1 MVLIIKLLRLLKK
14 MLSTDASIDYIA
26 EMTGL
31 SKEKINS
38 LK

>member
-1 MVLIIKLLRLLKK
+1 

-38 LK
+38 LKYFLSKV